1 MPRNMSFS
9 MTTDAARARTKDVTR
24 RLGWWHLKPG
34 DVVQQVEKAMG
45 LKKGEQIK
53 RIHLIRI
60 VSAEAEPL
68 HAFDSH
74 GPDEC
79 RREGFPE
86 LTPAQFVDMFCR
98 HNRVREDVMVNRIVF
113 EYVEGEP

>member
-9 MTTDAARARTKDVTR
+9 MTTEAARKREKDVTR

-45 LKKGEQIK
+45 LKKGETIK
-53 RIHLIRI
+53 KIHLIRV

-68 HAFDSH
+68 IGFYVH

-86 LTPAQFVDMFCR
+86 MAPDEFIDMFCR
-98 HNRVREDVMVNRIVF
+98 HNRVTSDTIVNRIVF
-113 EYVEGEP
+113 EYLD